1 MQQCGKTVTRERL
14 HTLLYDMERDVAS
27 NTLEVYVSHLR
38 KKLGGD
44 SIQTL
49 RGIGYR
55 LRPGSA
61 A

>member
-1 MQQCGKTVTRERL
+1 
-14 HTLLYDMERDVAS
+14 MERDVAS